1 MHSEIFFFSE
11 EAKLLYQQGIN
22 NESSGSQFGEM
33 LRFLL
38 CSRRKDEGNT
48 KTLTC
53 NSMNF
58 AMKLRFLLMS
68 ICVGEWSSTSL
79 SFCSWPGREQHGSEI
94 NHITDRKLE
103 RGEST

>member
-1 MHSEIFFFSE
+1 MPFKVHSEILFSSE

-22 NESSGSQFGEM
+22 NESSGSEFAEM

-38 CSRRKDEGNT
+38 CSRRKDEENN

-53 NSMNF
+53 NSVNF

-79 SFCSWPGREQHGSEI
+79 SFCSWPGRKQHSSEI
-94 NHITDRKLE
+94 TT
-103 RGEST
+103 S